1 MATRI
6 KQCVKSTATVAIQLD
21 GKHIRSTPNLL
32 FERRLSEN
40 MVDGGRNEKCA
51 VLTQKCG
58 TQKCGDDRWVFGASS
73 ARTSAECIVAK
84 HLKSKD
90 RC

>member
-6 KQCVKSTATVAIQLD
+6 KWCVKSTATVVIQLD
-21 GKHIRSTPNLL
+21 GKHIWSTPNLL

-58 TQKCGDDRWVFGASS
+58 DDRWVFGASS
-73 ARTSAECIVAK
+73 AKTSAECIVVK

-90 RC
+90 RCRTMK